1 MFCWFGNI
9 LVNTDRIM
17 FVRVAGTVAEVN
29 FGNGAM
35 IQVDAE
41 TVRPVLA
48 ALAVDMTEGCP
59 ATEQPE
65 VAAEENVEL
74 DSLLQSGY
82 EWVAMDS
89 TGFVHGFS
97 EKPVK
102 RAAYWEC
109 DPSGRCR
116 VTRSHLL
123 DAATWLSW
131 DDPEPV
137 HIPTL
142 LEVDY

>member
-9 LVNTDRIM
+9 LVNTDRIV
-17 FVRVAGTVAEVN
+17 FVRVANTVAEVS

-41 TVRPVLA
+41 GIRPVLD
-48 ALAVDMTEGCP
+48 ALAVDMTP
-59 ATEQPE
+59 DNPE
-65 VAAEENVEL
+65 PERSEVTAGETAEL
-74 DSLLQSGY
+74 DNLLQSGY

-97 EKPVK
+97 ERPVK

-109 DPSGRCR
+109 DPSGRCL
-116 VTRSHLL
+116 VMRSHLL
-123 DAATWLSW
+123 DGAAWLSW
-131 DDPEPV
+131 DSPEPV

>member
-9 LVNTDRIM
+9 LVNTDRIV
-17 FVRVAGTVAEVN
+17 FVRVAGTVAEVF
-29 FGNGAM
+29 FGDGAM

-41 TVRPVLA
+41 TARPVLD
-48 ALAVDMTEGCP
+48 ALAVDMTPDDPEP
-59 ATEQPE
+59 EQPE
-65 VAAEENVEL
+65 VTAGEGVEL
-74 DSLLQSGY
+74 DGLLQSGY

-97 EKPVK
+97 ERPVK

-109 DPSGRCR
+109 DPSGYCR
-116 VTRSHLL
+116 VIRSHLL
-123 DAATWLSW
+123 DGAAWLSW
-131 DDPEPV
+131 DNPEPV

>member
-9 LVNTDRIM
+9 LVNTDRIV
-17 FVRVAGTVAEVN
+17 FVRVAGTVAEVS

-48 ALAVDMTEGCP
+48 ALAVDMTP
-59 ATEQPE
+59 DNPE
-65 VAAEENVEL
+65 PERSEVTAGETVEL
-74 DSLLQSGY
+74 GNLLQSGY

-102 RAAYWEC
+102 CAAYWEC

-116 VTRSHLL
+116 VTRSRLL
-123 DAATWLSW
+123 DAAAWMSW
-131 DDPEPV
+131 DNPEPV

>member
-9 LVNTDRIM
+9 LVNTDRIV
-17 FVRVAGTVAEVN
+17 FVRVAGTVAEVS

-41 TVRPVLA
+41 TVCPVLA
-48 ALAVDMTEGCP
+48 ALAVDMTEACP
-59 ATEQPE
+59 VAERPE
-65 VAAEENVEL
+65 VAAEEGVEL

-116 VTRSHLL
+116 VTRSRLL
-123 DAATWLSW
+123 DAAAWMSW
-131 DDPEPV
+131 DNPEPV

>member
-9 LVNTDRIM
+9 LVNTDRIV
-17 FVRVAGTVAEVN
+17 FVRVANTVAEMF
-29 FGNGAM
+29 FGDGAM
-35 IQVDAE
+35 IQMDAE
-41 TVRPVLA
+41 TVRPVLD
-48 ALAVDMTEGCP
+48 ALAVDMTP
-59 ATEQPE
+59 DSPE
-65 VAAEENVEL
+65 PERSEVTAGETVEL
-74 DSLLQSGY
+74 DNLLQSGC

-97 EKPVK
+97 ERPVK

-109 DPSGRCR
+109 DSSGHCL
-116 VTRSHLL
+116 VMRSHLL
-123 DAATWLSW
+123 DGAAWLSW
-131 DDPEPV
+131 DSPEPV

>member
-1 MFCWFGNI
+1 MFVWMGNL
-9 LVNTDRIM
+9 LVNTDRIT
-17 FVRVAGTVAEVN
+17 FVRVDGAVAEAV
-29 FGNGAM
+29 FGGSTVV
-35 IQVDAE
+35 QLDAE
-41 TVRPVLA
+41 TVRPVLD
-48 ALAVDMTEGCP
+48 ALAVDMTEDYP
-59 ATEQPE
+59 VAEQPE
-65 VAAEENVEL
+65 VTAEEDVEL

-102 RAAYWEC
+102 RAAYWER

-116 VTRSHLL
+116 VARSHLL
-123 DAATWLSW
+123 DAAAWLSW
-131 DDPEPV
+131 DNPEPV

>member
-17 FVRVAGTVAEVN
+17 FVRVAGTVAEVI

-48 ALAVDMTEGCP
+48 ALAVDMTEDCP

-65 VAAEENVEL
+65 VTAEEDVEL

-102 RAAYWEC
+102 LAAYWEC

-123 DAATWLSW
+123 DAAAWLSW

>member
-17 FVRVAGTVAEVN
+17 FVRVAGTVTEVN

-48 ALAVDMTEGCP
+48 ALAVDMTPDDP
-59 ATEQPE
+59 APEQPE
-65 VAAEENVEL
+65 VTAEEDVEL

-102 RAAYWEC
+102 RAAYWER
-109 DPSGRCR
+109 DPLGRCR

-123 DAATWLSW
+123 DAAAWLSW
-131 DDPEPV
+131 DNPEPV

>member
-1 MFCWFGNI
+1 MFVWMGNI

-17 FVRVAGTVAEVN
+17 FVRVAGTVTEVN

-48 ALAVDMTEGCP
+48 ALAVDMTPDDP
-59 ATEQPE
+59 APEQPE
-65 VAAEENVEL
+65 VAAEEDVEL

-102 RAAYWEC
+102 RAAYWGC
-109 DPSGRCR
+109 DPSGHCL
-116 VTRSHLL
+116 VMRSHLL
-123 DAATWLSW
+123 DGAAWLSW
-131 DDPEPV
+131 DSPEPV

>member
-9 LVNTDRIM
+9 LVNTDRIV

-29 FGNGAM
+29 FGDGAM

-41 TVRPVLA
+41 TVCPVLA
-48 ALAVDMTEGCP
+48 ALAVDMTEDCP
-59 ATEQPE
+59 VAERPE
-65 VAAEENVEL
+65 VAADEGVEL

-116 VTRSHLL
+116 AIRSHLL
-123 DAATWLSW
+123 DGAAWLSW
-131 DDPEPV
+131 DSPEPV

>member
-9 LVNTDRIM
+9 LVNTDRIV

-48 ALAVDMTEGCP
+48 ALAVDMTP
-59 ATEQPE
+59 DNPE
-65 VAAEENVEL
+65 PERSEVTVGETVEL
-74 DSLLQSGY
+74 DNLLQSGY

-116 VTRSHLL
+116 VTRSRLL
-123 DAATWLSW
+123 DAAAWMSW
-131 DDPEPV
+131 DNPEPV

>member
-17 FVRVAGTVAEVN
+17 LVRVAGTVAEVN

-48 ALAVDMTEGCP
+48 ALAVDTTEDCP

-65 VAAEENVEL
+65 VAAEESVEL

-102 RAAYWEC
+102 RAAYWER
-109 DPSGRCR
+109 DPSGHCR
-116 VTRSHLL
+116 AIRSRLL
-123 DAATWLSW
+123 DAAAWLSW
-131 DDPEPV
+131 GNPEPV

>member
-9 LVNTDRIM
+9 LVNTDRIV
-17 FVRVAGTVAEVN
+17 FVRVAGAVAEVF
-29 FGNGAM
+29 FGDGAM

-41 TVRPVLA
+41 TTRPVLD
-48 ALAVDMTEGCP
+48 ALAVDMTPDDPEP
-59 ATEQPE
+59 ERPE
-65 VAAEENVEL
+65 VTAGEDAEL
-74 DSLLQSGY
+74 DNLLQSGY

-109 DPSGRCR
+109 DPSGHCR
-116 VTRSHLL
+116 VIRSHLL
-123 DAATWLSW
+123 DGAAWLSW
-131 DDPEPV
+131 DSPEPV

>member
-9 LVNTDRIM
+9 LINTDRIV
-17 FVRVAGTVAEVN
+17 FVRVAGTVAEVS

-41 TVRPVLA
+41 TICPVLA
-48 ALAVDMTEGCP
+48 ALAVDMTEDCP
-59 ATEQPE
+59 VAEQPE
-65 VAAEENVEL
+65 VAAEEGVEL

-109 DPSGRCR
+109 NPSGRCR
-116 VTRSHLL
+116 VTRSRLL
-123 DAATWLSW
+123 DAAAWLSW
-131 DDPEPV
+131 DNPEPV